1 MLEICQHHDTQLSFK
16 NKNKSEWN
24 CNDFER
30 RRKKKRRRKK
40 NGNRRENSLQFKRNM
55 KIVLM
60 FCTLDSI
67 TLCTDAIITKRL
79 FSELLMKVEWMQNDE
94 VQN

>member
-1 MLEICQHHDTQLSFK
+1 
-16 NKNKSEWN
+16 
-24 CNDFER
+24 
-30 RRKKKRRRKK
+30 
-40 NGNRRENSLQFKRNM
+40 M

>member
-30 RRKKKRRRKK
+30 RRKKKEDEKK
-40 NGNRRENSLQFKRNM
+40 TVIEEKIHYSLNE
-55 KIVLM
+55 I
-60 FCTLDSI
+60 
-67 TLCTDAIITKRL
+67 
-79 FSELLMKVEWMQNDE
+79 
-94 VQN
+94 